1 MQHLNIKWQVFLCL
15 GNGLCDDVAVDG
27 NGFGLPGDM
36 EDMGFTAVTGDMAL
50 LPRPTKK
57 KIHLLHNVDCDF
69 KKYFKNNPWAMDLP
83 LLKIL
88 LTLNQNTDITLF
100 RIY

>member
-57 KIHLLHNVDCDF
+57 KKIHLLHNVDCDF
-69 KKYFKNNPWAMDLP
+69 KKYFKNNPNP
-83 LLKIL
+83 LKNI
-88 LTLNQNTDITLF
+88 LTLNQNTVITLF